1 MNWKAISLLPTELVN
16 KDILLRIEM
25 RDDGEIIYIV
35 GNVDEY
41 GDIYSDGRWDLELEG
56 FGFLSRDLYE
66 RVYYVDPREIKL

>member
-41 GDIYSDGRWDLELEG
+41 GDIFTDERCDLELEG